1 MKNVLITTSSFN
13 AELLAIIE
21 SSGLATVLNP
31 YKRKLTEE
39 EVNYLIQDFQ
49 PVGVIA
55 GVEPLTKTVL
65 EKAPFLKV
73 ISRCGI
79 GMDSVDMDTATRQEI
94 TVTNTPDAP
103 TIPVAEL
110 TIGMILALL
119 RSTHISDNSIRI
131 GGWERPMGG
140 LLHGKTVGIIGCG
153 RIGSYVANI
162 VHSFGCRVIGFDPFL
177 TNHDHIELFA
187 LDKLLQISDIVT
199 LHIPYTD
206 NNHHL
211 ISADRIALM
220 KKGAFL
226 VNAARGGLIDEVAL
240 VEALRS
246 ESISGAAIDC
256 FEIEPYTGP
265 LAQIKNTLM
274 TAHIGSY
281 AREGRL
287 IMEQQATDN
296 LLNTL
301 RKLKQID

>member
-13 AELLAIIE
+13 AELITTIK
-21 SSGLATVLNP
+21 SSGLTPVLNP

-39 EVNYLIQDFQ
+39 EVDDLIQEFR
-49 PVGVIA
+49 PVGMIA
-55 GVEPLTKTVL
+55 GVEPLTRTVL

-79 GMDSVDMDTATRQEI
+79 GMDSVDLDTAAGQEI

-119 RSTHISDNSIRI
+119 RSIQISASSVRA

-140 LLHGKTVGIIGCG
+140 LLHGKTVGIVGCG
-153 RIGSYVANI
+153 RIGSYVAKI
-162 VHSFGCRVIGFDPFL
+162 VSSFGCHVIGYDPFL
-177 TNHDHIELFA
+177 SSHDHIELMP
-187 LDKLLQISDIVT
+187 LEKLLQVSDIVT

-206 NNHHL
+206 NNHH
-211 ISADRIALM
+211 IINAERIALM
-220 KKGAFL
+220 KNSAVL
-226 VNAARGGLIDEVAL
+226 VNAARGGLIDEAAL
-240 VEALRS
+240 VEALQS
-246 ESISGAAIDC
+246 ETLSGAAIDC
-256 FEIEPYTGP
+256 FETEPYAGP
-265 LAQIKNTLM
+265 LVQLKNVLM

-281 AREGRL
+281 AREGRM

-296 LLNTL
+296 LLNAL
-301 RKLKQID
+301 RKVKQIG